1 MAGVATGVTVT
12 LPSGSVSEVS
22 NIRAS
27 RGGMSIGYSTTY
39 NPNAGTLTIT
49 SYDDPSAT
57 IGQRGAVS
65 ISGNNISFSFPQGY
79 VQSVDTSA
87 TTRGVVTYTTTVKL
101 IDT

>member
-39 NPNAGTLTIT
+39 NPNAGTLTLT
-49 SYDDPSAT
+49 SYDDPQAT
-57 IGQRGAVS
+57 IGVRGAVS
-65 ISGNNISFSFPQGY
+65 VTGQNINFTFPRAY